1 MDLASFLNAK
11 QIKDIARI
19 ISEAELLTSGEIR
32 LHLEEKCK
40 IETEV
45 RALEVFYSLNMGNTK
60 LKNAVLLYISYGD
73 QKFAICGD
81 EGIHKNV
88 SNRFW
93 KSLRNSL
100 KRAFEKKDFLCA
112 ELQNK
117 DTKLFHDFDE
127 ATWAEVLGSEILNVS
142 NLEDEEICATI
153 FWHLTMNS
161 FEPNK

>member
-1 MDLASFLNAK
+1 MNLSQLINKQSYKKIFNTLYSKHYKYEDIKKTEEIDIKSRTAWDFLLKVQPQRSKYEIYVATC
-11 QIKDIARI
+11 KD
-19 ISEAELLTSGEIR
+19 
-32 LHLEEKCK
+32 
-40 IETEV
+40 
-45 RALEVFYSLNMGNTK
+45 
-60 LKNAVLLYISYGD
+60 
-73 QKFAICGD
+73 
-81 EGIHKNV
+81 
-88 SNRFW
+88 
-93 KSLRNSL
+93 
-100 KRAFEKKDFLCA
+100 FEKKDFLCA